1 MDGLGR
7 LCQVIL
13 VSLAE
18 LVRVIACS
26 DGFVQADSYSCWIFL
41 LLLIVF
47 LFSLLWWWMTLHYCT
62 SHSQLR
68 MHVWRITITIG
79 KRYFETFDAKGK
91 KCAAEITIV
100 DNQVMT
106 GSLWHETSPFL
117 QNVETLFIP
126 NSFIL
131 ANIQELNIF
140 AYTRSARIRQLPTK
154 QLQKIGSELSSTL
167 HACRSDLRHA
177 ETVE

>member
-7 LCQVIL
+7 LCNVIL

-18 LVRVIACS
+18 LVIVIACS
-26 DGFVQADSYSCWIFL
+26 DVFVQADSYSCWIFL

-47 LFSLLWWWMTLHYCT
+47 CLVYCDDGWLCIIALLIHNYECMFGV
-62 SHSQLR
+62 SQLQLANVISKLSLR
-68 MHVWRITITIG
+68 
-79 KRYFETFDAKGK
+79 KGK

-117 QNVETLFIP
+117 RIVETLFIP
-126 NSFIL
+126 SFFIL
-131 ANIQELNIF
+131 ANSQELNIF
-140 AYTRSARIRQLPTK
+140 AHTRSARIRQLPTK
-154 QLQKIGSELSSTL
+154 QLQKMGSPAARKLLSCHDVEL
-167 HACRSDLRHA
+167 
-177 ETVE
+177 